1 MKKEKVLV
9 RDNKGIFL
17 KMFKRKFKN
26 EFDFSE
32 ESFLFNN
39 EKDLIKYDRSIFV
52 VYEKNELLEFLKMDK
67 KGRNVLV
74 CLFNKQLYSSLS
86 FLDEINNLIVLDNEK
101 TRPEIISELKQHLTE
116 NSKSKDKNKEE
127 NFFNSS
133 IFQTQFNN
141 FYKGLFFLM

>member
-1 MKKEKVLV
+1 MKREKVLV

-17 KMFKRKFKN
+17 KMFKKRFKD
-26 EFDFSE
+26 EFDFLE
-32 ESFLFNN
+32 QSFLFNS
-39 EKDLIKYDRSIFV
+39 EKDTIQFDRSIFV

-67 KGRNVLV
+67 KGRNILV

-86 FLDEINNLIVLDNEK
+86 FLDEVSSLIVLDNTK
-101 TRPEIISELKQHLTE
+101 TRPEIISELKRHLTD
-116 NSKSKDKNKEE
+116 NSKFKNQSKDE
-127 NFFNSS
+127 NLLNSS

>member
-1 MKKEKVLV
+1 MH

-86 FLDEINNLIVLDNEK
+86 LLDEINNLIVLDNAK
-101 TRPEIISELKQHLTE
+101 TRPEIVSELKQHLTE
-116 NSKSKDKNKEE
+116 NSKSKDQNKEE

>member
-1 MKKEKVLV
+1 
-9 RDNKGIFL
+9 
-17 KMFKRKFKN
+17 MFKRKFKN

-86 FLDEINNLIVLDNEK
+86 FLDEINNLIVLDNAK

>member
-1 MKKEKVLV
+1 
-9 RDNKGIFL
+9 
-17 KMFKRKFKN
+17 MFKRKFKN

-86 FLDEINNLIVLDNEK
+86 LLDEINNLIVLDNAK
-101 TRPEIISELKQHLTE
+101 TRPEIVSELKQHLTE
-116 NSKSKDKNKEE
+116 NSKSKDQNKEE